1 MAPDRED
8 EDDVVGRVAG
18 LTKELLEEGIEP
30 SRVAYVLV
38 SVAADMG
45 LQVCGD
51 PLKVFPVLL
60 GAIAQ
65 QAHHKSLADIKE
77 EISSEPCAPIGAT
90 VH

>member
-1 MAPDRED
+1 LD
-8 EDDVVGRVAG
+8 EVVARVAG
-18 LTKELLEEGIEP
+18 LTSELLEEGVEP

-65 QAHHKSLADIKE
+65 QAHHKSRADVE
-77 EISSEPCAPIGAT
+77 EENSSEPCVPIGAT